1 MRFAWDENK
10 SRLNRKKHGISF
22 ALAKEVFTDP
32 FCLTIPDLTVQREE
46 RFWTIGRL
54 ENLVIVVVVHTTRD
68 EHGEAVTRIISAR
81 KATPRERAYY
91 EEADQ

>member
-54 ENLVIVVVVHTTRD
+54 QNLVIVVVVHTTRD

-81 KATPRERAYY
+81 KATPRERTYY

>member
-54 ENLVIVVVVHTTRD
+54 KNLVIVVVVHTTRD

-81 KATPRERAYY
+81 KATPRERTYY
-91 EEADQ
+91 EETDQ